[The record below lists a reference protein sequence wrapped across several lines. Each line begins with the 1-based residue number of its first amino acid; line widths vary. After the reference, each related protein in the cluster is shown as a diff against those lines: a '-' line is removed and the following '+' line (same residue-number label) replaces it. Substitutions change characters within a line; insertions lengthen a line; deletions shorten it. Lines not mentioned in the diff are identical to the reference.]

1 MSVMLKEVEGEN
13 HTAKMT
19 NIRNEPGKLV
29 SIAEENKLSLDDLA
43 RAGQTKAL
51 VQIYCDPDNKAE
63 QEILKAH
70 KHSKNTV
77 DFTLEKDIHSIAYLT
92 FMQSD
97 SPRRHQRMVQ
107 KAVMTFILQFL
118 LLILAANVFISGDGL
133 GFVEDVLEEIYM
145 GTPLLNC
152 ARLIAAL
159 LIHLTLLPTIV
170 SAKHML
176 SFAKKNVNCF

>member
-1 MSVMLKEVEGEN
+1 M
-13 HTAKMT
+13 
-19 NIRNEPGKLV
+19 
-29 SIAEENKLSLDDLA
+29 
-43 RAGQTKAL
+43 KAL
-51 VQIYCDPDNKAE
+51 
-63 QEILKAH
+63 

-77 DFTLEKDIHSIAYLT
+77 DFTLEKDIHSIGFLT

-107 KAVMTFILQFL
+107 KAVFTFILQFL
-118 LLILAANVFISGDGL
+118 LLVLAANVFMKGDNH
-133 GFVEDVLEEIYM
+133 FIEDVRKEIYM

-170 SAKHML
+170 TAKNML